1 MTFPFFS
8 FFMFP
13 FCFHFCFLVLFPYA
27 VVGPWWIAPVCSPFV
42 GSKSSSLPSPGRSPR
57 ACHPQ
62 LWMINILSFKICVTI
77 FHYFSVFLFIFRHFP
92 CFPLVFIAVQWF
104 YQNTK
109 MAHPGTSCPRKMKT
123 AAITTFWMV
132 GFFPS
137 FPLRKIWK
145 MSSRTSK
152 PTVSHR
158 NQQGVKRFWVARHF
172 LGGCHGTLRW
182 HIQARDSEK
191 MKRSASKP
199 PFSHMSAIWKS
210 TYTWSFP
217 HKTGAYILQMGA
229 R

>member
-92 CFPLVFIAVQWF
+92 CFPLVFIAVQYF
-104 YQNTK
+104 T
-109 MAHPGTSCPRKMKT
+109 R
-123 AAITTFWMV
+123 
-132 GFFPS
+132 
-137 FPLRKIWK
+137 
-145 MSSRTSK
+145 
-152 PTVSHR
+152 
-158 NQQGVKRFWVARHF
+158 
-172 LGGCHGTLRW
+172 TLRW
-182 HIQARDSEK
+182 HIQAHPVRERWKLLLKLPFGWLGSF
-191 MKRSASKP
+191 P
-199 PFSHMSAIWKS
+199 PFHCEKIWKNEQQKPQNRLFHIGTS
-210 TYTWSFP
+210 
-217 HKTGAYILQMGA
+217 KG
-229 R
+229 

>member
-182 HIQARDSEK
+182 HIQARWFQKNE
-191 MKRSASKP
+191 A
-199 PFSHMSAIWKS
+199 
-210 TYTWSFP
+210 
-217 HKTGAYILQMGA
+217 
-229 R
+229 